1 MSNTV
6 VTCNSSNQ
14 ILAGLLSGDLSFK
27 PNVMYV
33 EFQTGSSS
41 VLDLPVVDPADS
53 EYYLQLRDNTGSTRD
68 FLRIPIASTTVQ
80 KGSSPDDIAILFN
93 GICVGTTGVGGKD
106 TSGSMIYGVALAVS
120 PTYGITVDDMTRDI
134 LWARG
139 YYDSSNQMPFSTL
152 AQTLITFKLNLTIS
166 HV

>member
-33 EFQTGSSS
+33 EFQTGSSP

-53 EYYLQLRDNTGSTRD
+53 EYYLQLRENTGSTRD
-68 FLRIPIASTTVQ
+68 FLRIPVASTTIQ
-80 KGSSPDDIAILFN
+80 RGSSPDDIAILFN
-93 GICVGTTGVGGKD
+93 GVCVGATGVGGKS
-106 TSGSMIYGVALAVS
+106 TSGSTIYGVALAVS

-134 LWARG
+134 LWAKG

-152 AQTLITFKLNLTIS
+152 AQTLITFKLNLTT
-166 HV
+166 